1 MTGVEDMITLLNQEL
16 GLFLRPED
24 AGSPLDA
31 LPGWDSLLLFRL
43 VAVLEEEAGRP
54 LPVAEVVTAGTLAEI
69 HALAVG
75 L

>member
-1 MTGVEDMITLLNQEL
+1 MTGVEDMITLLNREL
-16 GLFLRPED
+16 GLLLRPED
-24 AGSPLDA
+24 AGEPLES

-54 LPVAEVVTAGTLAEI
+54 LPVAEVVTAGSLAEI

>member
-1 MTGVEDMITLLNQEL
+1 MITLLNREL

-24 AGSPLDA
+24 ARAPLDA

-54 LPVAEVVTAGTLAEI
+54 LPVAEVVTAGSLAEI